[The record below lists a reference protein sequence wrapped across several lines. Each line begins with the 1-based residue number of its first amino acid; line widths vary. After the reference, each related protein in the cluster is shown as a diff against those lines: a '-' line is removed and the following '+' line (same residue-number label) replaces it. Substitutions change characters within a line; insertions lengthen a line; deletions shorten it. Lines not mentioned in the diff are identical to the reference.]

1 MLCDRHGGFSYI
13 SYSVL
18 TKPHEVGIITILILQ
33 IRKVRFR
40 EVKQSAQFALLLIG
54 GIDIHTQVRESG
66 CGHPAWLCAPDCD
79 AELFCCVPSYG
90 PSCLLLTLLLRPG
103 SFDWKSAC
111 NYVFLPKLDWT
122 GFFMGWIYQATHH
135 PNDLIRIVV
144 VEGI

>member
-54 GIDIHTQVRESG
+54 GIDIHTQV
-66 CGHPAWLCAPDCD
+66 
-79 AELFCCVPSYG
+79 
-90 PSCLLLTLLLRPG
+90 
-103 SFDWKSAC
+103 
-111 NYVFLPKLDWT
+111 
-122 GFFMGWIYQATHH
+122 
-135 PNDLIRIVV
+135 
-144 VEGI
+144 